1 MMQPRA
7 GPPWLLIAVVVLVIG
22 AAVVMGAV
30 VYTLFVR

>member
-7 GPPWLLIAVVVLVIG
+7 GAPWLLIAAVVLVIG

-30 VYTLFVR
+30 AYTLFAR